1 MNSFLCII
9 PEILHVSLYLQV
21 CLCMYAHVP
30 VDTCKSINGKLT
42 VEGDR
47 WPQRLGHSAL
57 ERGGSDVSETKP

>member
-1 MNSFLCII
+1 M
-9 PEILHVSLYLQV
+9 SLYLQE
-21 CLCMYAHVP
+21 CICMYAHVH

-47 WPQRLGHSAL
+47 WPQRLGHSAI